1 MSYSLTINGQ
11 VRELDVDGD
20 MPLLWAVR
28 DHLELIGT
36 KFGCGI
42 AQCGA
47 CTVMVDGQAQRSCML
62 TVDAAAGSEII
73 TIEGLQSREGQA
85 VQKAWEQGQVAQC
98 GYCQSGQVMSAAAL
112 LAQNPTP
119 DDAAI
124 DDAMAG
130 NLCRCGTYG
139 RIREGIRMAA
149 ADIRRSEGDA

>member
-1 MSYSLTINGQ
+1 MSYTLTINGQ

-28 DHLELIGT
+28 DHLDLTGT

-47 CTVMVDGQAQRSCML
+47 CTVLVDGQAQRSCML
-62 TVDAAAGSEII
+62 TVDAAAGSEIT
-73 TIEGLQSREGQA
+73 TIEGLRSREGQA
-85 VQKAWEQGQVAQC
+85 VQKAWEEGQVAQC

-112 LAQNPTP
+112 LARNPEP

-139 RIREGIRMAA
+139 RIREGIHMAA
-149 ADIRRSEGDA
+149 AQIRQTEGEA